1 MTSYTIVLCAGRRIQ
16 KKQKYATISDSSGE
30 GLSAANKVVIP
41 VVQHMT
47 AMLEKVPGAA
57 GANVQNG
64 IEGRM
69 DKIKGLF
76 EK

>member
-41 VVQHMT
+41 VVHHMT